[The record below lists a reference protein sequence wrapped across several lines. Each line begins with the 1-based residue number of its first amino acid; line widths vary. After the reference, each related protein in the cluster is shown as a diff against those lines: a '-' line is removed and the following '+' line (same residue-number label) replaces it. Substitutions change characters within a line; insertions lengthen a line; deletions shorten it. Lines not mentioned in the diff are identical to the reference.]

1 MEYKCSPFD
10 AFIDRCGGFAGLS
23 VVGGSVAYGRVFLHT
38 DRREEESGAAAEVT
52 LIGWVGKLISHNSH
66 RFRGICVPRVF

>member
-1 MEYKCSPFD
+1 M
-10 AFIDRCGGFAGLS
+10 
-23 VVGGSVAYGRVFLHT
+23 VGGSVAYGRVFLHT